1 MAYARAAIVRL
12 KRSSDLDEVVRR
24 VREHVATL
32 QRAAGFISYTAIQT
46 RTDEVIAL
54 TLWDTRE
61 QAEAAAQQTE
71 HWKREHVAAMLEASE
86 ASLGAVL
93 IHEVAL
99 AATR

>member
-1 MAYARAAIVRL
+1 MPYARAAIVRL

-32 QRAAGFISYTAIQT
+32 QRAPGFISYTAIQT
-46 RTDEVIAL
+46 RDDEVIAL

-61 QAEAAAQQTE
+61 QAEAAAQRTE
-71 HWKREHVAAMLEASE
+71 RWKQEQVAAMLEASE

-99 AATR
+99 AAAQ